1 MKIHNLNK
9 NIRHRKILNNIVM
22 YICIVFSIFG
32 VSTLVFIIGCVIYKG
47 LNGFGLH
54 IFTNDANNIGGVG
67 NGLRHAIVG
76 QFILAFGASAISIPI
91 GLLAGTYIRE
101 YATNKTLINLVR
113 NSSDLLNSTPSII
126 IATFIYAIIVIP
138 MGHASG
144 IAGIIALSII
154 MIPIV
159 LKTTDDM
166 LSLVPAHIKE
176 ASMALGSPK
185 YKMIV
190 QIVYRAAKNGLL
202 TGILLAFCRVSG
214 ESAPLLFTASY
225 SEYLTFDIF
234 ERMPSLSIAMY
245 NFATSPRESFQN
257 LGWNAALLLTVFILV
272 INLLT
277 RFAIA
282 KKNKK

>member
-1 MKIHNLNK
+1 MKSLDT
-9 NIRHRKILNNIVM
+9 NIRRRKIVNNTIM
-22 YICIVFSIFG
+22 YICVAFAIMG
-32 VSTLVFIIGCVIYKG
+32 VGTLVFIVGCVVYKG
-47 LNGFGLH
+47 LHGFGLH
-54 IFTNDANNIGGVG
+54 IFTNDANNIGGIG

-76 QFILAFGASAISIPI
+76 QFILAFGASLISIPI

-101 YATNKTLINLVR
+101 YATNKTLISLTR
-113 NSSDLLNSTPSII
+113 NASDLLNSTPSII

-144 IAGIIALSII
+144 IAGIVALSII

-166 LSLVPAHIKE
+166 LSLVPSHIKE
-176 ASMALGSPK
+176 ASMALGAPK
-185 YKMIV
+185 YKMII

-225 SEYLTFDIF
+225 SEYLTFNIF
-234 ERMPSLSIAMY
+234 DRMPSLSIAMF

-257 LGWNAALLLTVFILV
+257 LGWNAALLLTAFILI

-277 RFAIA
+277 RFAIS
-282 KKNKK
+282 KKKKV